1 MSNSKIEPL
10 IDLAKYSTDEVNNIG
25 REFLRNVYLDV
36 IDECGKET
44 DKDKIDNYMEIIKSI
59 EIVII
64 VLEEGEE
71 FLKYVNAENGI
82 EDGEL
87 IEEKENDDPFDL

>member
-1 MSNSKIEPL
+1 MSTSKLEPL

-36 IDECGKET
+36 IDECSKEE
-44 DKDKIDNYMEIIKSI
+44 DKDKIKNYMEIIKSI

-71 FLKYVNAENGI
+71 FLKYVNASEGAD
-82 EDGEL
+82 EDEV
-87 IEEKENDDPFDL
+87 IEEKESDDPFDL